1 MGKEGSIVQCS
12 LLGLICIVAVQLIYA
27 TVLPPLPLLPLPT
40 ARQLI
45 WQRREQ
51 IMFFHFGM
59 NTFTNV
65 EWGNGRADPT
75 LFYPERL
82 DARQWVRAAKAAGFS
97 LVILTAKHNDGFCL
111 WPSVYTNYSVKS
123 SEWKNGKGDVVRELS
138 EAAREEGIDLGLYL
152 SPWDQHEP
160 SYGQTE
166 QYNEFY
172 MAQLEELLSKYGTI
186 SEIWFDGAKGK
197 NAPNMTYM
205 FNKWFG
211 ITHELQLLVNVFSDA
226 GPDIRW
232 VGDEAGAAG
241 ITSWSM
247 INRSDIT
254 IGGTQNQLLNT
265 GDPYGKDWVPAECD
279 VSIRPGWFWH
289 RDETPKTVQELL
301 DIYYKS
307 VGRNCVLLVNVPP
320 NTTGLLSTEDV
331 AVLSEFKQSIDSI

>member
-172 MAQLEELLSKYGTI
+172 MAQLEELLSK
-186 SEIWFDGAKGK
+186 
-197 NAPNMTYM
+197 
-205 FNKWFG
+205 
-211 ITHELQLLVNVFSDA
+211 
-226 GPDIRW
+226 
-232 VGDEAGAAG
+232 
-241 ITSWSM
+241 
-247 INRSDIT
+247 
-254 IGGTQNQLLNT
+254 
-265 GDPYGKDWVPAECD
+265 
-279 VSIRPGWFWH
+279 
-289 RDETPKTVQELL
+289 
-301 DIYYKS
+301 
-307 VGRNCVLLVNVPP
+307 
-320 NTTGLLSTEDV
+320 
-331 AVLSEFKQSIDSI
+331 